1 MTGLRRD
8 RRAAAAT
15 TWDALA
21 ARYRAQEQLEH
32 RAVDVALRLAAPEP
46 HQRLVDL
53 ATGTGLLLRRLAARP
68 ARPREA
74 IGVDRSAGM
83 LARVGDL
90 PHGWSTVLGDARQ
103 VVLPSGCADVVTCS
117 YLLHLLD
124 RAERADVLAEAK
136 RLLAASSAS
145 RLITVTVWADDACLR
160 GRLISRALRAAA
172 RARPAPWGGL
182 RPLDPSADLAAAG
195 FVVTRRVVLPRRGYP
210 SLVIAAVLA
219 SPAAEIAQA
228 ADRSAASAGQIA
240 QARKGAS

>member
-1 MTGLRRD
+1 MTGLRRE
-8 RRAAAAT
+8 RPAAAAT

-21 ARYRAQEQLEH
+21 ARYRAQERLEN
-32 RAVDVALRLAAPEP
+32 RAVDVALALAAPEP
-46 HQRLVDL
+46 HERLVDL

-90 PHGWSTVLGDARQ
+90 PPGWSTVLGDARR
-103 VVLPSGCADVVTCS
+103 VGLPTGSADVVTCS

-124 RAERADVLAEAK
+124 GAERADVIAEAK

-145 RLITVTVWADDACLR
+145 RLVTVTVWADRSRAR

-172 RARPAPWGGL
+172 RARPTAWGGL
-182 RPLDPSADLAAAG
+182 HPFDPSADLAAAG
-195 FVVTRRVVLPRRGYP
+195 FVVTRRAVLPRRGYP
-210 SLVIAAVLA
+210 SLVLAAVLA
-219 SPAAEIAQA
+219 SPAVAI
-228 ADRSAASAGQIA
+228 D